1 VRPKEIEKAGVVGGG
16 FMGSG
21 IAEAVARA
29 GIPVVVYEP
38 DEPPLER
45 SRSRVEQSVAR
56 AVRGGKLSDDEAR
69 DLVDR
74 IAWTTDLEALRGSD
88 IVVEAVTEDPGVKGN
103 VFQGLDALLGPD
115 AVLASNTSS
124 IPIAQLGS
132 WTDTPDRVIGL
143 HFFSPVPVMRL
154 VEVVVG
160 IDTSDATVDR
170 AEEFARSIGK
180 EPIRTKD
187 RSGFIVNMLLVPYL
201 MAAVRMLED
210 GFATREDIDMG
221 MKLGAGHPMGP
232 LTLCDFI
239 GLDVLYAVCDSL
251 YEEFKRPEY
260 APPPLLKRMVVS
272 GHHGRK
278 TGRGFY
284 DYEAT

>member
-1 VRPKEIEKAGVVGGG
+1 MRPKEIEKAGVVGGG

-45 SRSRVEQSVAR
+45 SRGRVEQSVAR

-88 IVVEAVTEDPGVKGN
+88 VVVEAVTEDPGVKGN

-124 IPIAQLGS
+124 IP
-132 WTDTPDRVIGL
+132 
-143 HFFSPVPVMRL
+143 SP
-154 VEVVVG
+154 
-160 IDTSDATVDR
+160 SS
-170 AEEFARSIGK
+170 ARG
-180 EPIRTKD
+180 RT
-187 RSGFIVNMLLVPYL
+187 
-201 MAAVRMLED
+201 
-210 GFATREDIDMG
+210 
-221 MKLGAGHPMGP
+221 
-232 LTLCDFI
+232 
-239 GLDVLYAVCDSL
+239 
-251 YEEFKRPEY
+251 RP
-260 APPPLLKRMVVS
+260 
-272 GHHGRK
+272 
-278 TGRGFY
+278 TG
-284 DYEAT
+284 